1 MRIQVPEIEQI
12 AHIHLGVN
20 PQADVTE
27 HEFVLQRA
35 RVGGAKVLGGLV
47 TVGGV
52 ARGDLVGG
60 VAGVGGAEVF
70 GRLVAVGGRT
80 GGYLVGGVARVGGAK
95 VLGGLV
101 DVGGVARG
109 DFVVDVAWVGGA
121 EVFFR
126 LVCEGV
132 GGGGAVEG
140 HLLGGRHGV
149 EESLILFLADVQES
163 MRVVYLV
170 IFVISVS

>member
-47 TVGGV
+47 T
-52 ARGDLVGG
+52 
-60 VAGVGGAEVF
+60 
-70 GRLVAVGGRT
+70 
-80 GGYLVGGVARVGGAK
+80 
-95 VLGGLV
+95 
-101 DVGGVARG
+101 VGGVARG